1 MLNSA
6 AAAIE
11 TAVFRALADPTRREI
26 LRSLREGER
35 AAGAIADGFTISGPS
50 ISRHLSVL
58 RGSGLVRERREGNR
72 ILYSLAGRQLALVV
86 GDYLASVEWEHEPER
101 EPGGGSVVT
110 SGTVVG
116 TLLREL
122 RSSTAP
128 SGSGAATGKAS
139 KKVKSVRKAKG
150 LAKPGSKKSL
160 AREIDVSIWADGRAE

>member
-26 LRSLREGER
+26 LRSLHDGER
-35 AAGAIADGFTISGPS
+35 AAGAIADGFAISGPS
-50 ISRHLSVL
+50 ISRHLAVL

-72 ILYSLAGRQLALVV
+72 ILYSLAGRHLALVV
-86 GDYLASVEWEHEPER
+86 GDYLASVEWEREPEHEPEM
-101 EPGGGSVVT
+101 ESVAT

-128 SGSGAATGKAS
+128 ARSGAGPGKS
-139 KKVKSVRKAKG
+139 DKKVKSARKAKG
-150 LAKPGSKKSL
+150 LAKPGSKKSR
-160 AREIDVSIWADGRAE
+160 AREIDISIWADGRAE